1 MDTVLDIRNL
11 RKEFKGF
18 SLQDISFSLPRGY
31 IMGFIGPNGAGK
43 TTTLKLIMNMLQ
55 KDGGE
60 ITVFGLDHVKSE
72 REVKQRIGFVHDQ
85 SVFYERLSIQQ
96 MTGLLRPFYQR
107 WDEGKYQQY
116 IRQFGL
122 DPDKKI
128 KDLSKGMKTKYSL
141 ALALSHGAEL
151 LIMDEPTSGL
161 DPVFRRELLDIL
173 YEVIQREENSILFS
187 SHITSDLDRMADYIT
202 FLNEGRLVFSEEK
215 DSLLSRFTLVKGGPS
230 ELTDALKKDLVGFS
244 QTPVGFEGLAKSR
257 LDAPNLI
264 QETPSLEDIMFY
276 HTKGR
281 AYAR

>member
-122 DPDKKI
+122 DPNKKI

-230 ELTDALKKDLVGFS
+230 ELTDALKRDLVGFS

-257 LDAPNLI
+257 LDAPDLI

-276 HTKGR
+276 YTKGR

>member
-122 DPDKKI
+122 DQGKKI

-215 DSLLSRFTLVKGGPS
+215 DSLLARFTLVKGGPS
-230 ELTDALKKDLVGFS
+230 ELTEALKKDLVGFS

-257 LDAPNLI
+257 LDAPDLI

>member
-1 MDTVLDIRNL
+1 MDAVLDIRNL

-85 SVFYERLSIQQ
+85 SVFYERLSIRQ
-96 MTGLLRPFYQR
+96 MTGLLRPFYER

-230 ELTDALKKDLVGFS
+230 DLSDALKKDLVGFS

>member
-96 MTGLLRPFYQR
+96 MTGLLRPFYQH

-122 DPDKKI
+122 DQGKKI

-151 LIMDEPTSGL
+151 LIMDDPTSGL

>member
-1 MDTVLDIRNL
+1 MENVLEINDL
-11 RKEFKGF
+11 RKDFKTF
-18 SLQDISFSLPRGY
+18 SLRDISFSLPRGY

-43 TTTLKLIMNMLQ
+43 TTTLKLIMNMLR

-60 ITVFGLDHVKSE
+60 ITVFGLDHVAYE
-72 REVKQRIGFVHDQ
+72 REIKQRIGFVHDQ
-85 SVFYERLSIQQ
+85 PVYYEQLSIKQ
-96 MTGLLRPFYQR
+96 MTSLLRPFYAR

-116 IRQFGL
+116 IRQFSL
-122 DPDKKI
+122 DPDKKL
-128 KDLSKGMKTKYSL
+128 KELSKGMKTKYSL

-161 DPVFRRELLDIL
+161 DPVFRRELLHIL

-187 SHITSDLDRMADYIT
+187 SHITSDLDRVADYIT
-202 FLNEGRLVFSEEK
+202 FLNDGNLVFSEEK
-215 DSLLSRFTLVKGGPS
+215 DSLLSRFKLVKGGP
-230 ELTDALKKDLVGFS
+230 EDLTEALKRDLIGFS

-257 LDAPNLI
+257 LNAPNLI

-276 HTKGR
+276 YTKGR

>member
-43 TTTLKLIMNMLQ
+43 TTTLKLIMNMLR

-122 DPDKKI
+122 DQGKKI

-215 DSLLSRFTLVKGGPS
+215 DSLLARFTLVKGGPS
-230 ELTDALKKDLVGFS
+230 ELTEALKKDLVGFS

-257 LDAPNLI
+257 LDAPDLI

>member
-85 SVFYERLSIQQ
+85 SVFYERLSIRQ
-96 MTGLLRPFYQR
+96 MTGLLRPFYER

-230 ELTDALKKDLVGFS
+230 DLSDALKKDLVGFS

-257 LDAPNLI
+257 LDAPDLI

>member
-122 DPDKKI
+122 DPNKKI

-257 LDAPNLI
+257 LDAPDLI

>member
-122 DPDKKI
+122 DPNKKI

-244 QTPVGFEGLAKSR
+244 QTPVGLEGLAKSR

>member
-122 DPDKKI
+122 DQGKKI

-230 ELTDALKKDLVGFS
+230 ELTEALKKDLVGFS

-257 LDAPNLI
+257 LDAPDLI